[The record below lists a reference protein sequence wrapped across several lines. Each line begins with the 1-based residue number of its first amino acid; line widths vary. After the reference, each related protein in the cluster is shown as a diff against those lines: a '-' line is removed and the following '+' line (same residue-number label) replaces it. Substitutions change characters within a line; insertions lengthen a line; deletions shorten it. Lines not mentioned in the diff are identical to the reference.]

1 MHIVTGLTDVVT
13 FCATP
18 DELKPENREQI
29 TKKIQSQQPIVFG
42 SDVIGDMG
50 AKLHFVGE
58 PVFEEKE
65 DTLIV
70 CTVHTKLTV
79 NKDIAAMAGIPEVM
93 ERDFTAYAKCS
104 DTDKDKY
111 DAEFGKRIALN
122 KAKIHAYAY
131 CMRMFVRRVEKVH
144 KRMIAMVGFTK
155 KMETLINGNAKYVF
169 NLCEAKYPD
178 TLHEED
184 KKPQEV
190 QEEANTAKV
199 VPLTP
204 ASAD

>member
-1 MHIVTGLTDVVT
+1 MHIATGVTDVVT

-18 DELKPENREQI
+18 EELAPENREQVI
-29 TKKIQSQQPIVFG
+29 KRISEQSPVVFG

-58 PVFEEKE
+58 PVFEERE

-70 CTVHTKLTV
+70 CTVRTKLTV
-79 NKDIAAMAGIPEVM
+79 NKDIAATANLPEVL

-104 DTDKDKY
+104 ESDKDKY
-111 DAEFGKRIALN
+111 DADFGKRIALN
-122 KAKIHAYAY
+122 KAKIHAYMF
-131 CMRMFVRRVEKVH
+131 CMRMFVRHIETIH

-178 TLHEED
+178 THREED
-184 KKPQEV
+184 KAPQDA
-190 QEEANTAKV
+190 QEEANTGKV
-199 VPLTP
+199 VTFTP